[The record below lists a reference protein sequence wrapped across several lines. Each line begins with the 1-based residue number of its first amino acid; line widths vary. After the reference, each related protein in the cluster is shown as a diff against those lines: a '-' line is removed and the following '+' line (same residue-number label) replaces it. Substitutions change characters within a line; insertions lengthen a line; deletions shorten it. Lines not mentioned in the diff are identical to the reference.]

1 MTLDDY
7 RIKCRWSKAEMA
19 RQARIDIA
27 TLGRAMR
34 GTPVSLD
41 TARKLASAI
50 SEELVVSLLSVGT
63 RRNKHN
69 SQKLPDRP
77 NMISEGSRHCW

>member
-50 SEELVVSLLSVGT
+50 SEGLGRSI
-63 RRNKHN
+63 HY
-69 SQKLPDRP
+69 QD
-77 NMISEGSRHCW
+77 IEGLNIID

>member
-1 MTLDDY
+1 MTLEDY

-19 RQARIDIA
+19 RQAKIDIA
-27 TLGRAMR
+27 TFNRAVK

-50 SEELVVSLLSVGT
+50 SEELGQSV
-63 RRNKHN
+63 RY
-69 SQKLPDRP
+69 QD
-77 NMISEGSRHCW
+77 IEGLNIID

>member
-1 MTLDDY
+1 MNLDDY

-27 TLGRAMR
+27 TLGRAMK

-50 SEELVVSLLSVGT
+50 SENLGQPVDY
-63 RRNKHN
+63 R
-69 SQKLPDRP
+69 Q
-77 NMISEGSRHCW
+77 IEGLNIIE

>member
-7 RIKCRWSKAEMA
+7 RIACRWSKAEMA
-19 RQARIDIA
+19 RQAKVDVA
-27 TLGRAMR
+27 TVKRAMK

-50 SEELVVSLLSVGT
+50 SEGLG
-63 RRNKHN
+63 N
-69 SQKLPDRP
+69 S
-77 NMISEGSRHCW
+77 ISYTQIEGLNIIQ

>member
-1 MTLDDY
+1 MTLEDY

-19 RQARIDIA
+19 RQAKIDIA
-27 TLGRAMR
+27 TFNRAVK

-50 SEELVVSLLSVGT
+50 SEELGQAV
-63 RRNKHN
+63 RY
-69 SQKLPDRP
+69 QD
-77 NMISEGSRHCW
+77 IEGLNIIQ

>member
-7 RIKCRWSKAEMA
+7 RIECRWSKAELA

-27 TLGRAMR
+27 TLNRAMK

-50 SEELVVSLLSVGT
+50 SEGLGRSVAW
-63 RRNKHN
+63 
-69 SQKLPDRP
+69 QQF
-77 NMISEGSRHCW
+77 EGLNIIT

>member
-1 MTLDDY
+1 MKLDDY

-19 RQARIDIA
+19 RQAKIDIA
-27 TLGRAMR
+27 TFNRAMK

-50 SEELVVSLLSVGT
+50 SERLGRSI
-63 RRNKHN
+63 NW
-69 SQKLPDRP
+69 QQF
-77 NMISEGSRHCW
+77 EGLNIIQ